1 MEYAKDIG
9 NIEIHVLDFLS
20 AMFDIG
26 VISNLPIYKLTST
39 SPLVITKISRMWIFH
54 LGTLKD

>member
-20 AMFDIG
+20 AMFDIA

-39 SPLVITKISRMWIFH
+39 SRERCM
-54 LGTLKD
+54 

>member
-39 SPLVITKISRMWIFH
+39 SRERCM
-54 LGTLKD
+54 